1 MKLLPLSSLVIT
13 AALLLSACAADK
25 NTNLSPQSPTN
36 QTTEKQSL
44 PEKKA
49 SRPNYSSETLKAIDT
64 SADDIQNALD
74 DADDGNLDNA
84 IDKLNHITKKYPNAF
99 IAFYDLGLLYERKLD
114 SEHAKIAYENALKS
128 EPNFSEALIARVR
141 IDIRDG
147 KSNDALQTANLYIQK
162 NPDIFEYNYA
172 KLEAMIALNQ
182 FDDAIALSRA
192 LLKKDEANAKLR
204 YYLACVEFERK
215 RYSLANFI
223 LGESLEIDP
232 KNPDALFL
240 RAKIHHALSAD
251 DVSLTPGIAATL
263 DQVIELNPD
272 HIEALWMRA
281 NIYYNASNYDEAQNL
296 YRHILTLHPDLVG
309 VLINLANTLKMSDNG
324 VEAES
329 LLLRAKALDP
339 QNALACFALGTL
351 YLNFELIKLPQKDMD
366 RLKLAKIEFE
376 QAKTLW
382 SSKDD
387 VALADAYIRT
397 TNDAIET
404 LQTMLDAEALFGP
417 SSDDAFGSDDT
428 SGDSTSDST
437 SNDSTSND
445 STSDDSNNLRVD

>member
-1 MKLLPLSSLVIT
+1 MKLLKLASLFIS
-13 AALLLSACAADK
+13 AALLLSACATDK
-25 NTNLSPQSPTN
+25 NKNQSSNTPAN
-36 QTTEKQSL
+36 QIDEKQTL
-44 PEKKA
+44 PEKKI
-49 SRPNYSSETLKAIDT
+49 SRPAYRSETLKAIDT
-64 SADDIQNALD
+64 SAEDIQNALD
-74 DADDGNLDNA
+74 DVDNGNLDSA
-84 IDKLNHITKKYPNAF
+84 IDKLNRVTKKYPNAF

-114 SEHAKIAYENALKS
+114 SEHAKIAYENALKA
-128 EPNFSEALIARVR
+128 EPNFSEALISRVR
-141 IDIRDG
+141 IDIRNG
-147 KSNDALQTANLYIQK
+147 KSNDALQTANRYIQN
-162 NPDIFEYNYA
+162 NPDIFEYHYA

-223 LGESLEIDP
+223 IGESLEIDP

-251 DVSLTPGIAATL
+251 DVSLIPGIAATL

-281 NIYYNASNYDEAQNL
+281 NIYYNASNYTEAESL

-309 VLINLANTLKMSDNG
+309 VLINLANTLKMSDHG

-329 LLLRAKALDP
+329 LLLRAKSLDS
-339 QNALACFALGTL
+339 QNALPCFALGTL

-366 RLKLAKIEFE
+366 RLKLAKLEFE
-376 QAKTLW
+376 QAKNLW

-387 VALADAYIRT
+387 VELADAYIRT

-404 LQTMLDAEALFGP
+404 LQTMLDAEALFGS
-417 SSDDAFGSDDT
+417 SSDDPFESNSDAESNNDAE
-428 SGDSTSDST
+428 
-437 SNDSTSND
+437 SNDY
-445 STSDDSNNLRVD
+445 RVD